1 MRSTIKGKFGYPK
14 EFASISFGN
23 FMKLIL
29 VFLCKSVFL
38 ILGSLVFTISVLAIL
53 CVLVKG
59 KKLFV
64 DILFSFLLL
73 KELAIILCLIS
84 FFSPGK
90 RVKVLLSSVMGFN
103 NVSVKI
109 KSFLGMV

>member
-1 MRSTIKGKFGYPK
+1 
-14 EFASISFGN
+14 
-23 FMKLIL
+23 MKLIL

-38 ILGSLVFTISVLAIL
+38 ILGSLVLTISVLVIL